1 MTKTIYIF
9 TLSFFS
15 FCSIGQTTVYSE
27 DFQNGLPTD
36 FTVIDNDGL
45 TPAPAVSNYTAAWIE
60 LVDPTN
66 TSDTMV
72 GSTSFFS
79 PVGQADRWLITPK
92 IGLSDYG
99 NILYW
104 DAKSQDPSY
113 PDSYMVLA
121 SKTDNALTSFTD
133 TLLYVNDELFEWNYR
148 EVNLSQAGLNNDS
161 VHIAFVNRTNDG
173 FQLYIDSISV
183 VTNDPVGLQS
193 PEVSWVS
200 VSPNPATDFVHIKG
214 RFDCAELYT
223 SSGVCIEKIT
233 NSTLDLTS
241 RSKGVYMLRI
251 FNEGHSQFER
261 IVVQ

>member
-66 TSDTMV
+66 TSDTIV

-104 DAKSQDPSY
+104 DAKSQIPPILIVIWY
-113 PDSYMVLA
+113 LHQKQIMHLQA
-121 SKTDNALTSFTD
+121 SQIPYSMSMMNC
-133 TLLYVNDELFEWNYR
+133 
-148 EVNLSQAGLNNDS
+148 LN
-161 VHIAFVNRTNDG
+161 G
-173 FQLYIDSISV
+173 
-183 VTNDPVGLQS
+183 
-193 PEVSWVS
+193 
-200 VSPNPATDFVHIKG
+200 
-214 RFDCAELYT
+214 
-223 SSGVCIEKIT
+223 IT
-233 NSTLDLTS
+233 G
-241 RSKGVYMLRI
+241 K
-251 FNEGHSQFER
+251 
-261 IVVQ
+261 